1 MREIRFTQYANAGEL
16 AKERVVFR
24 AYEDLLIGEYAVFAS
39 RVNNKAEVLSGPQS
53 AFWFPDDAISN
64 GDLVVLYTKKG
75 TAKQKDLTAGRRAHF
90 YYWGLNEPQW
100 ASGHKSA
107 VLVEVSDWDHSTPAS
122 VSGVRETG
130 E

>member
-24 AYEDLLIGEYAVFAS
+24 AYEDLLIGDYAVFAS
-39 RVNNKAEVLSGPQS
+39 PINNKGEVLSGTQA
-53 AFWFPDDAISN
+53 AFWFPDDDISN
-64 GDLVVLYTKKG
+64 GDLVVLYTKTG

-100 ASGHKSA
+100 ASGKNSA
-107 VLVEVSDWDHSTPAS
+107 VLVEVSGWEHSPPPS
-122 VSGVRETG
+122 FSGFGETD